1 MSIKE
6 MFLVY
11 VELQRNANATRDAHG
26 IESEVTK
33 IAYDKANKQKQK
45 VLDEIED
52 LEYRMK
58 SLEK

>member
-26 IESEVTK
+26 IGSEVTR
-33 IAYDKANKQKQK
+33 IAYDRANKQKQK

>member
-11 VELQRNANATRDAHG
+11 VELQRNANATRDARG